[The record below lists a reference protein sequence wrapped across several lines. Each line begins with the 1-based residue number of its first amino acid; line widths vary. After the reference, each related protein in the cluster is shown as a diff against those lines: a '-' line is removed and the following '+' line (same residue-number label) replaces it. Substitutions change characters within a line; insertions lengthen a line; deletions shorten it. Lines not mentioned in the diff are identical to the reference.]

1 MLNNFS
7 INLVLYSI
15 GKKLKELFNKPVYI
29 NPNQQ
34 STDLPCFFV
43 QLIPNNHIKQII
55 GKRYLYEL
63 SIDIIYLIDY
73 NNNNSYTNFYD
84 IIDILDAE
92 TENID
97 LYKVVAESDEP
108 VKVGSVGCLEKS
120 FSTELGKMSYK
131 FRIPIMTKLV
141 DSETE
146 ELRTKLKRVI
156 LNLSIKEKGANKDGK
171 SSYKI
176 AIER

>member
-1 MLNNFS
+1 MLNSFS

-55 GKRYLYEL
+55 GKRYEFNL

-73 NNNNSYTNFYD
+73 NNNNSYIEFYN
-84 IIDILDAE
+84 IIDKLDAE
-92 TENID
+92 LED
-97 LYKVVAESDEP
+97 VELYKVIEDSDEP
-108 VKVGSVGCLEKS
+108 VKIGSVGCHDKS
-120 FSTELGKMSYK
+120 FSTELGKMNYK

-141 DSETE
+141 DMETE
-146 ELRTKLKRVI
+146 ELRRKLKRVI
-156 LNLSIKEKGANKDGK
+156 LDLTINNKEDIKDGK
-171 SSYKI
+171 ASYKSI
-176 AIER
+176 IR